1 MNKKFVRSRPMCYY
15 FGAPAVSE
23 DHLPPSCIF
32 DDPKP
37 SNRIKVP
44 SCKKHNEDQSM
55 DDEHFRCFVTT
66 ASPGSSV
73 AKSLFLGKVVRG
85 LERSNLFYEIWDSRR
100 QVELRSEAGLFVGT
114 APALEFKRDRIQSV
128 ISRMTRGFYF
138 HFFGER
144 LPDNSVVLD
153 YRLNPSLDDVEKHL
167 IIQLPLHKIGSGEF
181 GFRYIRGED
190 DPYSSIWFFMFYER
204 TLIVSLTDKQ

>member
-1 MNKKFVRSRPMCYY
+1 MSKKTVISGAICHYC
-15 FGAPAVSE
+15 GAPAVSE

-32 DDPKP
+32 DAPKP

-44 SCKKHNEDQSM
+44 SCKKHNEDQSI
-55 DDEHFRCFVTT
+55 DDEYFRCFVTT
-66 ASPGSSV
+66 ASAESSI
-73 AKSLFLGKVVRG
+73 AKSLFLDKVVRG

-100 QVELRSEAGLFVGT
+100 QVELRSKAGLFVGT

-144 LPDNSVVLD
+144 LPGNSVVMD

-167 IIQLPLHKIGSGEF
+167 IVQLPLHKIGSGEF
-181 GFRYIRGED
+181 SFRFIRGED
-190 DPYSSIWFFMFYER
+190 DPYSSIWLFMFYER
-204 TLIVSLTDKQ
+204 TLIVSLTDK